1 MIPRFFKSLYWKIS
15 ALLLCLFL
23 VIGAVYVYVTVFTAE
38 MFLQETAQQIY
49 QPLAHRLTA
58 EIEPH
63 VGRPGERDSLH
74 QLFLRVRSYNPGLE
88 LYFLSPSGEILATS
102 VDHRLAF
109 STVQLEPV
117 KDFLASKSEDF
128 ILGADPC
135 GLVKEKVFSAAPIM
149 RGGELVGYVYLIVHG
164 REYDSLDQMLFDS
177 YILRLGARSLLV
189 TLVAAGFV
197 ALFVLALLMKK
208 LRTMT
213 AAVKSF
219 ERGNFDSRIAVS
231 SNDEVDELALAFN
244 SMAETI
250 VHHVDRL
257 KEADRQRRELVAN
270 ISHDLK
276 TPITSIQ
283 GYIETLQLK
292 GSSLPEEERSRYLQ
306 IIIAGT
312 ERLRRLVDQILELSS
327 LEAGQTHPRPEPF
340 SLSELVQDIVQKFQ
354 PQAEKHQVRLQTL
367 LPDSVPAVSADIG
380 MIERA
385 LQNLIDNALRY
396 TPADGDVFV
405 KVTRE
410 GDDVLLEVSD
420 TGQGIPPEDLFHV
433 FDRFYRAE
441 KSRSAELGGTG
452 LGLAI
457 AQRIVEAHGEHLSV
471 RSAVKRGTT
480 FSFHLPLN
488 RPEQA
493 S

>member
-1 MIPRFFKSLYWKIS
+1 MIPRLFKSLYWKIS
-15 ALLLCLFL
+15 ALLVCLFL
-23 VIGAVYVYVTVFTAE
+23 VIGAVYVYVTVYTAE
-38 MFLQETAQQIY
+38 MFLQETAQRIY
-49 QPLAHRLTA
+49 QPLAYRLA
-58 EIEPH
+58 DEVEPH
-63 VGRPGERDSLH
+63 VGRPAERDSLH
-74 QLFLRVRSYNPGLE
+74 QLFVRARLYNPGLE
-88 LYFLSPSGEILATS
+88 LYVLSPSGEIRATS
-102 VDHRLAF
+102 VIHMLAL
-109 STVQLEPV
+109 STVQLGPV
-117 KDFLASKSEDF
+117 KEFLASKAEDF

-135 GLVKEKVFSAAPIM
+135 GLVQEKVFSAAPIT
-149 RGGELVGYVYLIVHG
+149 RNGELIGYVYLIVHG
-164 REYDSLDQMLFDS
+164 KEYDSLDQMLFDS

-208 LRTMT
+208 LRTVT

-219 ERGNFDSRIAVS
+219 EKGNFDSRIAVS

-244 SMAETI
+244 SMAGTI
-250 VHHVDRL
+250 VNHVDRL
-257 KEADRQRRELVAN
+257 KQADRQRRELVAN

-306 IIIAGT
+306 IIITGT
-312 ERLRRLVDQILELSS
+312 ERLRRLVDQILELSR
-327 LEAGQTHPRPEPF
+327 LEAGHTHPSPEPF

-354 PQAEKHQVRLQTL
+354 PQAEKHQVRLRTV
-367 LPDSVPAVSADIG
+367 LPDSVPAVLADIG

-396 TPADGDVFV
+396 TPAAGDVV
-405 KVTRE
+405 VQVTRN
-410 GDDVLLEVSD
+410 GNLVQVEVTD
-420 TGQGIPPEDLFHV
+420 TGQGIPPEDLPHV

-457 AQRIVEAHGEHLSV
+457 AQRIIEAHGEHITV
-471 RSAVKRGTT
+471 RSTVNVGTA
-480 FSFHLPLN
+480 FSFPLPLN
-488 RPEQA
+488 RPE
-493 S
+493 